1 MVNIGSIGSQ
11 MPRGGNP
18 AYNVAKAAQDALTK
32 NLAFELAPKGVRVN
46 AVLPGERLFWC
57 CMPDMQP

>member
-1 MVNIGSIGSQ
+1 MVNVGSVGSR

-18 AYNVAKAAQDALTK
+18 AYNVAKAAQDALTR

-46 AVLPGERLFWC
+46 AVLPGKHEYELKPS
-57 CMPDMQP
+57 MS